1 MTKVPRDMHFVPVSG
16 DTGHFSSNMDT
27 DVLKVF
33 VVLVSLLFPASG
45 SVQEDVA
52 AMPRERHL
60 FVQRDK
66 PLPGSPK
73 KLLKIENEQ
82 PSRSSGDQNAHDLF
96 RRVRR
101 SLNPDM
107 KPQVT
112 EVRLDSAFCALK
124 FCCKFV
130 QAG

>member
-1 MTKVPRDMHFVPVSG
+1 
-16 DTGHFSSNMDT
+16 MDT
-27 DVLKVF
+27 DALRVF

-52 AMPRERHL
+52 KVSEERHL
-60 FVQRDK
+60 FVQRDS

-73 KLLKIENEQ
+73 ELLKIESEE
-82 PSRSSGDQNAHDLF
+82 PSRSSGDQKVQDLF

-101 SLNPDM
+101 SLDPDM
-107 KPQVT
+107 KPEAT
-112 EVRLDSAFCALK
+112 EVRLDSVFCTLK

-130 QAG
+130 QAGLKRLMACFAYVIVNAIF